1 MKSCL
6 KQTDKQT
13 KIGSQ
18 ANNKVPRTSVT
29 NDGEQIAVE
38 PDQKETVGLR
48 GPKSLFGLNLEH
60 VK

>member
-13 KIGSQ
+13 KIGPQ
-18 ANNKVPRTSVT
+18 DNNKVPHTPVT
-29 NDGEQIAVE
+29 NGGEQIAVE
-38 PDQKETVGLR
+38 SGQKETVELR
-48 GPKSLFGLNLEH
+48 GPKSLFGLNLER